1 MGRGED
7 LRLALPEQEDEQRLR
22 AAAGE
27 RGGLHLRG
35 DEPPDGEE
43 IGTLMRVFR
52 QFQDELPRIP
62 LLKLSEKSD
71 QRLDEGLRSPRSGA
85 NGAYFAASCQRFLR
99 SRHHRATF

>member
-52 QFQDELPRIP
+52 QFQGEVRSAPVRWARKSRVVGALRVATPCYTMEQRTLPGRGFQTP
-62 LLKLSEKSD
+62 K
-71 QRLDEGLRSPRSGA
+71 RP
-85 NGAYFAASCQRFLR
+85 
-99 SRHHRATF
+99 HRA

>member
-52 QFQDELPRIP
+52 QFPNGVLGSSADASRAAPAGRIMVLHADSRAGAFDGRPPSTGP
-62 LLKLSEKSD
+62 LLGILKES
-71 QRLDEGLRSPRSGA
+71 
-85 NGAYFAASCQRFLR
+85 
-99 SRHHRATF
+99 